1 MTDYLDLERRFSL
14 LTEYSVKELLTLNI
28 LGRKRLGWEQLLAG
42 RFSLITARANFGK
55 TTELRACAQRLR
67 DNGQHAVF
75 VALHRLLE
83 EPDFHIVL
91 EATEAKAFGAW
102 EASPTERLHMFVDSL
117 DEAVLG
123 RESGLQSA
131 LRKVSRAV
139 WRPGADVSWILS
151 SRPATLTPSVLDV
164 VQEELCATLYAGDA
178 NDEPPNDTS
187 EEVDVTEAPNA
198 GLAVFDSGSTVNSKS
213 VPKEYLKVF
222 RLLPLSRRAA
232 RLYLEN
238 RHSVADGKALLD
250 AARRFGL
257 NELADGPGSLDV
269 LAYVDP
275 VTSPPS
281 DLTSIFERMVFGVQA
296 QQRSDHRE
304 TLVGRPSPESLNA
317 ALEMLAAASAVCQ
330 LPNMELAA
338 EVLKLQDGV
347 LSCQPLVGSLLS
359 ESSLTYL
366 LGSRLFVDSGQHQVK
381 LYPDQLLPYLAAKR
395 LSSLVQSPEDARR
408 LVAALSWRAATGECG
423 VHRAY
428 LTLAGWLS
436 TFNVHCRLELLEVE
450 PQAVAFFGDLR
461 STQVPLAD
469 ASAALKRSVERL
481 DTCGDTLG
489 RNYFTLTVENY
500 WQAAKPGI
508 EPTLLEAY
516 DSVGSDWHARVALL
530 DIATYAR
537 LDVFRDKVL
546 SEHGNDYAKLL
557 GNQAE
562 LAYLMSLERDDDAQ
576 SLADAAKTC
585 PHLEER
591 TLQLL
596 LSELAWRT
604 FDTDTIAELASK
616 QYMCNGGGFNLTWA
630 LTHDVADSASP
641 EQLAALTERLLCRMV
656 KSFDAKRYEHY
667 ERCDNFADAVQ
678 ELIALVVR
686 ADSLPVERV
695 TTLCLTYY
703 QAHGKLH
710 FGSGEQAELRAAL
723 KVSDVVRRDLLRAVI
738 DQSDRTAEGIWKTF
752 VSYGMYSLWQDSDVN
767 ALAEPGFTELVST
780 HKERAAV
787 QKSVTQPQKAKR
799 EKLELDKQ
807 SKDALSTEI
816 GSVRDGSNTNALAWI
831 ARWLHRTNHYSSYGE
846 CDFSMFEKA
855 AGVDLASATRAGLS
869 AIWRRRAP
877 EFQEHERN
885 TTYYVTVAGLQGLHL
900 DLGDGAKLPLLSAAE
915 VKRAL
920 SYGRF
925 EINGYPKWFWSVVR
939 ANETVAL
946 AEFHEVLA
954 KANAGAVSAD
964 QADALIRHLP
974 DAPSAVQRGLCGA
987 AWTFATGSTNVDS
1000 YSLAAAL
1007 TCAVV
1012 EGTGLDQGAFE
1023 GEAWSRMSV
1032 AFRDQLP
1039 SHGSLASP
1047 GDADAQKARSEL
1059 EAHIRTMTRLRSN
1072 AVVWGQFWLFHY
1084 PATFSARWNSWSAAE
1099 QRAAEEFMFDL
1110 AAYVGEDQRSR
1121 LSGLTERG
1129 TDGLRALAALY
1140 EWVVSVVREPDDV
1153 VHENGRVFHVG
1164 ARDHAQRLRDSLLPV
1179 ISSAKSQA
1187 AYVVLDDLR
1196 KKTSGARAKYIRQLQ
1211 FQMREEEA
1219 YIVPVAQQNYA
1230 KFERDFA
1237 PPAIGFVAFA
1247 QAVHNDLL
1255 AVQRDIEHGEF
1266 SLRRMFNLVVM
1277 KHIKTETE
1285 GLALEEDFQALL
1297 GSELNHASGGR
1308 YVVTLEPILP
1318 AATRRDVLCQ
1328 VGDLRATV
1336 ELKMSERWT
1345 VADYLVA
1352 LGEQLKGQY
1361 MQAPNSKIGFFV
1373 VVLQRR
1379 RTWNNPAGGTLD
1391 FDGLIALL
1399 KRRALEL
1406 QAADPT
1412 LFLRIVGIDAAPQD
1426 DFRKTMAITKAAING
1441 PPKYA
1446 DAHGNTWSGKGRRPK
1461 WVNDALTAGKTLADF
1476 EINQPKAGTDSA
1488 ICTRRASAPG
1498 A

>member
-1 MTDYLDLERRFSL
+1 M
-14 LTEYSVKELLTLNI
+14 
-28 LGRKRLGWEQLLAG
+28 
-42 RFSLITARANFGK
+42 
-55 TTELRACAQRLR
+55 
-67 DNGQHAVF
+67 
-75 VALHRLLE
+75 
-83 EPDFHIVL
+83 
-91 EATEAKAFGAW
+91 
-102 EASPTERLHMFVDSL
+102 
-117 DEAVLG
+117 
-123 RESGLQSA
+123 
-131 LRKVSRAV
+131 
-139 WRPGADVSWILS
+139 
-151 SRPATLTPSVLDV
+151 
-164 VQEELCATLYAGDA
+164 
-178 NDEPPNDTS
+178 
-187 EEVDVTEAPNA
+187 
-198 GLAVFDSGSTVNSKS
+198 
-213 VPKEYLKVF
+213 
-222 RLLPLSRRAA
+222 
-232 RLYLEN
+232 
-238 RHSVADGKALLD
+238 
-250 AARRFGL
+250 
-257 NELADGPGSLDV
+257 
-269 LAYVDP
+269 
-275 VTSPPS
+275 
-281 DLTSIFERMVFGVQA
+281 
-296 QQRSDHRE
+296 
-304 TLVGRPSPESLNA
+304 
-317 ALEMLAAASAVCQ
+317 
-330 LPNMELAA
+330 
-338 EVLKLQDGV
+338 
-347 LSCQPLVGSLLS
+347 
-359 ESSLTYL
+359 
-366 LGSRLFVDSGQHQVK
+366 
-381 LYPDQLLPYLAAKR
+381 
-395 LSSLVQSPEDARR
+395 
-408 LVAALSWRAATGECG
+408 
-423 VHRAY
+423 
-428 LTLAGWLS
+428 
-436 TFNVHCRLELLEVE
+436 ELLEVE

-489 RNYFTLTVENY
+489 RNHFTLTAENY

-557 GNQAE
+557 GNPAE
-562 LAYLMSLERDDDAQ
+562 LVYLMSLERDDDAQ

-604 FDTDTIAELASK
+604 FDADTIAELASK
-616 QYMCNGGGFNLTWA
+616 QYICNGGGFNLTWA
-630 LTHDVADSASP
+630 LTHDVADSARP

-656 KSFDAKRYEHY
+656 KSFDAKRYEY
-667 ERCDNFADAVQ
+667 QERCDNFADAVQ

-686 ADSLPVERV
+686 TDSLPVERV
-695 TTLCLTYY
+695 TKLCLTYY

-723 KVSDVVRRDLLRAVI
+723 KVSDAVRRDLLRAAI
-738 DQSDRTAEGIWKTF
+738 AQSDRTPEGIWKTF
-752 VSYGMYSLWQDSDVN
+752 VSYGMYSLWQDGDVD
-767 ALAEPGFTELVST
+767 ALTEPGFTELVST
-780 HKERAAV
+780 FKEKAAA
-787 QKSVTQPQKAKR
+787 QKSVTRPQKAKQ
-799 EKLELDKQ
+799 EKLELGKQ
-807 SKDALSTEI
+807 SKDALSIEI

-831 ARWLHRTNHYSSYGE
+831 ANWLCRTNHDARYGE
-846 CDFSMFEKA
+846 CDFSAFEKA
-855 AGVDLASATRAGLS
+855 AGVDLANAARAGLS
-869 AIWRRRAP
+869 AIWRTRAP

-900 DLGDGAKLPLLSAAE
+900 DLGDGAKLPVLSTAE

-939 ANETVAL
+939 ANEAVAL
-946 AEFHEVLA
+946 EEFHEVLA
-954 KANAGAVSAD
+954 KADAGAVSAD

-974 DAPSAVQRGLCGA
+974 DAPSAVQRGLSGA
-987 AWTFATGSTNVDS
+987 AWTFATSSANVDS
-1000 YSLAAAL
+1000 YALTAAL

-1012 EGTGLDQGAFE
+1012 EGADLDQGAFE
-1023 GEAWSRMSV
+1023 GEAWSHMSV
-1032 AFRDQLP
+1032 AFRDPLP
-1039 SHGSLASP
+1039 THGSLASP
-1047 GDADAQKARSEL
+1047 GDTDEQKVRSDL
-1059 EAHIRTMTRLRSN
+1059 EARISAMTRLRSN
-1072 AVVWGQFWLFHY
+1072 AVVWGLFWLFHY
-1084 PATFSARWNSWSAAE
+1084 SATFSARWDSWRAAE
-1099 QRAAEEFMFDL
+1099 QRAAEEFIFDL
-1110 AAYVGEDQRSR
+1110 AAYVGQDQRSR

-1129 TDGLRALAALY
+1129 MDGLRALAALY
-1140 EWVVSVVREPDDV
+1140 EWVVTVVREPDDI
-1153 VHENGRVFHVG
+1153 VHEDGRVFHVG

-1196 KKTSGARAKYIRQLQ
+1196 EKTSGARAKYIRQLQ

-1219 YIVPVAQQNYA
+1219 YVVPVTQQNYA

-1237 PPAIGFVAFA
+1237 PPSIGFTAFA

-1328 VGDLRATV
+1328 VGELRATV

-1352 LGEQLKGQY
+1352 LDEQLKGQY
-1361 MQAPNSKIGFFV
+1361 MQTPNSKIGFFV

-1379 RTWNNPAGGTLD
+1379 RTWNNPAGGKLD

-1399 KRRALEL
+1399 KRKALEL
-1406 QAADPT
+1406 QAADPA
-1412 LFLRIVGIDAAPQD
+1412 LFLRIIGIDAAPQD
-1426 DFRKTMAITKAAING
+1426 DFRKTMAVTKAAISG

-1461 WVNDALTAGKTLADF
+1461 WVNDALTAGKMLADF
-1476 EINQPKAGTDSA
+1476 EISQPKAGTDSA
-1488 ICTRRASAPG
+1488 ICARWVSDPG